1 MASVEYMTAFWNGD
15 VISRRAQSMNASLST
30 LLILEEMVSRAAVRK
45 VTAKIET
52 RNLLNIDISFS
63 TIGVR
68 NVLEMDRCQFEQL
81 EVIQYLPGAQ
91 NDS

>member
-1 MASVEYMTAFWNGD
+1 
-15 VISRRAQSMNASLST
+15 MNASLST
-30 LLILEEMVSRAAVRK
+30 LLILEEMVSKAAVRK
-45 VTAKIET
+45 MTAKIET

-63 TIGVR
+63 TIGVK

-81 EVIQYLPGAQ
+81 EVIQYLAGAQ

>member
-1 MASVEYMTAFWNGD
+1 
-15 VISRRAQSMNASLST
+15 MNESLST
-30 LLILEEMVSRAAVRK
+30 LLILEEMVSKAAVRK

-63 TIGVR
+63 TIGVK

-81 EVIQYLPGAQ
+81 EVIQYLAGAQ

>member
-1 MASVEYMTAFWNGD
+1 
-15 VISRRAQSMNASLST
+15 
-30 LLILEEMVSRAAVRK
+30 MVSKAAVRK

-63 TIGVR
+63 TIGVK

-81 EVIQYLPGAQ
+81 EVIQYLAGAQ